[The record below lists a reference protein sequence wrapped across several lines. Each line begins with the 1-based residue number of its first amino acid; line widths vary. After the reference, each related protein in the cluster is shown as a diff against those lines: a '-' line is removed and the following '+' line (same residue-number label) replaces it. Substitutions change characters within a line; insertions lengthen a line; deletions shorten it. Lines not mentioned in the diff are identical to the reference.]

1 MIDKYLHYLIKQVDD
16 KCDQIQESLA
26 SGAAKDFPEYK
37 AMAGEVKGLLS
48 AKRMIIDLQER
59 LKESDDD

>member
-1 MIDKYLHYLIKQVDD
+1 MIDKYLLFLIKQMDE
-16 KCDQIQESLA
+16 KCDQIQEALVF
-26 SGAAKDFPEYK
+26 GAAKDFPEYR

-48 AKRMIIDLQER
+48 AKRIIIDLQER